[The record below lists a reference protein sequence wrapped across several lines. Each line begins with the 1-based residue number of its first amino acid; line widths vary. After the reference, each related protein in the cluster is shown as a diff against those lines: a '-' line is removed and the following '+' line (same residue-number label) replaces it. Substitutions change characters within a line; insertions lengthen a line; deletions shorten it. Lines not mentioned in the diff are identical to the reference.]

1 MRLITN
7 TISSI
12 LNKGAAVPTMPAAAT
27 PPPTPTM
34 DDSAEV
40 ARQRK
45 LEDLRNS
52 RTKGYAGTELTGN
65 KGTDIA
71 AEQTSTPKA
80 EAKTLLGE

>member
-1 MRLITN
+1 
-7 TISSI
+7 
-12 LNKGAAVPTMPAAAT
+12 
-27 PPPTPTM
+27 M

-71 AEQTSTPKA
+71 AEKTSTPKA